1 MFLRTRR
8 DKKNR
13 FHAKKENRETETG
26 RRNRCVLRE
35 RAKKSYS

>member
-13 FHAKKENRETETG
+13 FHAKKENRETETAG
-26 RRNRCVLRE
+26 ETDV
-35 RAKKSYS
+35 